1 MLFYFFLLVEFLSV
15 VIAIVYYPYLKK
27 TFMRWM
33 LPFLIFIFFSEIIA
47 RLVGNYTNNNLR
59 IYCFISIVESIF
71 YGYFFY
77 NATKII
83 QFKKVIL
90 VLTFLSVLGFIC
102 ALFVLERNIHFL
114 YLNFVITG
122 FFLSFIALGCIY
134 VRFLDDQNLYLITDS
149 VFWVAFG
156 VSLFYSGTSIVFVM
170 HDFIR
175 SKKLWFMGLSLHN
188 AVPQFL
194 SILLYLSISI
204 AIIQCK
210 KKTRISL

>member
-1 MLFYFFLLVEFLSV
+1 
-15 VIAIVYYPYLKK
+15 
-27 TFMRWM
+27 MRWI

-77 NATKII
+77 NATINI
-83 QFKKVIL
+83 QFRKI
-90 VLTFLSVLGFIC
+90 VLKLTLLSILGFIS
-102 ALFVLERNIHFL
+102 ALFVLHTNIHFL

-122 FFLSFIALGCIY
+122 LFLSFMALGSIY
-134 VRFLDDQNLYLITDS
+134 VRFLDDQNFYLITDS

-175 SKKLWFMGLSLHN
+175 VKKLWFMGLSLHN
-188 AVPQFL
+188 VVPQFL

-210 KKTRISL
+210 KKTWISL